1 MDVSDNATIQS
12 SQRRVSHVCQQDAA
26 DPTCV
31 DMMIIIQPPHGSS
44 PFSPDEEV
52 APRAWAGL
60 AVVAAASF
68 VATAFSQLRASIE
81 GLWT

>member
-1 MDVSDNATIQS
+1 
-12 SQRRVSHVCQQDAA
+12 
-26 DPTCV
+26 
-31 DMMIIIQPPHGSS
+31 MMIIIQPPHGSS